1 MQKDPLAFMA
11 GLADG
16 TTSFATAP
24 LAKEIMEYWQWE
36 STQIENMLSIDFL
49 TQVSKF
55 ANEEVAITF
64 GGNWN
69 QASFDEINPNLKV
82 GMFPVPMFEDASK
95 NDFMLAGVTTYWG
108 VNKESAVKDVAKD
121 FMSWLVTSEEGQKFI
136 TSEML
141 LIPAFTNFSATAEE
155 IGPLGS
161 DLAEYISAGKVKNF
175 YAAFYPEGGMQ
186 TFGEDMQKMLAGA
199 ATVDELLVTL
209 DNDWK
214 RLAG

>member
-1 MQKDPLAFMA
+1 M
-11 GLADG
+11 
-16 TTSFATAP
+16 T
-24 LAKEIMEYWQWE
+24 
-36 STQIENMLSIDFL
+36 FL

-69 QASFDEINPNLKV
+69 QASFDELNPNLKV